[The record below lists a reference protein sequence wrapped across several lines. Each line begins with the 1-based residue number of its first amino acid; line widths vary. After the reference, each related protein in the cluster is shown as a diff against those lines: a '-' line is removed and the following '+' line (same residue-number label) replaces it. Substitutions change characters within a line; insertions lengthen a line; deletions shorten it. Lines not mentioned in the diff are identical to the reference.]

1 MTGLRVRAGGGMAA
15 AVIGR
20 PGGEPSISTVP
31 GPQRAAGEALIEV
44 AAAAI
49 NPVDLSI
56 ARGGYLPGAEPDF
69 PLVPGQEGVGRV
81 LEAATLDPGTRVWF
95 FPGRLFGPGSS
106 AQRVSLSEDNLIPG
120 PNAPTH
126 TPPPPLRIAVLSGCL
141 AGQWRAQ
148 LQPREPV

>member
-1 MTGLRVRAGGGMAA
+1 MTGVHVRAGGGMAA
-15 AVIGR
+15 AVIDR

-31 GPQRAAGEALIEV
+31 GPQRAAGEALIKV

-69 PLVPGQEGVGRV
+69 PLMPGQEGVGRV

-95 FPGRLFGPGSS
+95 FTGRLFGLGSF
-106 AQRVSLSEDNLIPG
+106 AQRVSVSEDPVTPLPDDLTATQAPPRGIAALG
-120 PNAPTH
+120 PRLAAL
-126 TPPPPLRIAVLSGCL
+126 PPVH
-141 AGQWRAQ
+141 
-148 LQPREPV
+148 

>member
-1 MTGLRVRAGGGMAA
+1 MTELHVRAGGGMAA

-56 ARGGYLPGAEPDF
+56 ARGGYLPGAAPDF
-69 PLVPGQEGVGRV
+69 PLVPGQEGVGRG
-81 LEAATLDPGTRVWF
+81 LGAATLDPRSRVCF
-95 FPGRLFGPGSS
+95 VTGP
-106 AQRVSLSEDNLIPG
+106 R
-120 PNAPTH
+120 
-126 TPPPPLRIAVLSGCL
+126 
-141 AGQWRAQ
+141 
-148 LQPREPV
+148 